1 MSQGFGQG
9 GGYSYQGPNQWGQQQ
24 GFNPNPNQGWNNN

>member
-9 GGYSYQGPNQWGQQQ
+9 GGYSYQGPNQWGSQQ
-24 GFNPNPNQGWNNN
+24 GFNPN